1 MKLIFN
7 NNKIIIYLNKKLI
20 LDNSKLDTY
29 FKNLFL
35 KLKDKYNTKIVGYY
49 NINVYTDKTYGSIIE
64 MENQDLDYYNYFDQ
78 VDMEIKIIKN
88 DFLYQIDY
96 DYVTKDILNKTV
108 LYKFDGKLYLK
119 ILDDIILNKILECSK
134 VIYGQE
140 LKKIYRNSEKVKV

>member
-20 LDNSKLDTY
+20 LDNTKLDTY